1 MRVWEVNVELNMD
14 TSNIVQIEVKASTEN
29 NARKRA
35 EIIAKKKYNVFFT
48 NIRSVKF
55 IGIKIHKN

>member
-1 MRVWEVNVELNMD
+1 MRVWEVNVELNMY

-35 EIIAKKKYNVFFT
+35 EIIAKKKHNAFFT
-48 NIRSVKF
+48 QINSIKF
-55 IGIKIHKN
+55 IGFKANEN